1 MPIEVGDDDDDEDNE
16 DGNDDDDNDAHHPA
30 SAGKPVEILA
40 GIGLNVH

>member
-1 MPIEVGDDDDDEDNE
+1 MIIEDDDGHEDTNV
-16 DGNDDDDNDAHHPA
+16 DDDDAHHPA

>member
-1 MPIEVGDDDDDEDNE
+1 MPIEVGDDDDDEDNA
-16 DGNDDDDNDAHHPA
+16 DDDDDAHHPA